1 VTVDA
6 SADTTLNGAGDMD
19 ATVSTAVNVTVNG
32 ADDADATVSTAVS
45 VTVNGVRRTVPPGTT
60 VAALVAELGRGSR
73 GVAVAVD
80 REVVP
85 RSLWEEVVVTE
96 GANVEVVS
104 AVAGG

>member
-1 VTVDA
+1 
-6 SADTTLNGAGDMD
+6 M
-19 ATVSTAVNVTVNG
+19 
-32 ADDADATVSTAVS
+32 STAVS